1 MKKWLR
7 RIRGAVGM
15 GLTWAVAW
23 FGAGVAL
30 LLVVGVG
37 AADVPFPLGFGLL
50 GFLAGVTFSGVL
62 GIVEGRRRFDQM
74 SLPRFAVWG
83 GVGGLLLSGIF
94 VLATG
99 LGWEVLVLGPVFALS
114 GAGCAAGSLALART
128 EEDRELL
135 DASGD
140 VAEVGLTEGETQELL
155 GGRAIPSK
163 EPDPVT
169 HPPCPSGLEGG
180 N

>member
-1 MKKWLR
+1 MKRWLR
-7 RIRGAVGM
+7 RIRGAIGM

-62 GIVEGRRRFDQM
+62 GIVEGRSRFDQM

-94 VLATG
+94 VLAAA
-99 LGWEVLVLGPVFALS
+99 LGGDAFLVLGPVFALS
-114 GAGCAAGSLALART
+114 GAGCAAGSLALARMA
-128 EEDRELL
+128 EDRELL
-135 DASGD
+135 DASAD
-140 VAEVGLTEGETQELL
+140 VGEAGLTEDEVRELL
-155 GGRAIPSK
+155 GG
-163 EPDPVT
+163 
-169 HPPCPSGLEGG
+169 GG
-180 N
+180 